1 MQQERR
7 RTSCTLSWE
16 MNAVTNTQSPQWSPA
31 RDSVCFSLPDVFIEI
46 KTFENTVCFD
56 KNLGSLGSALNLLEG
71 KKINH
76 CFYKNVFTRDLVR
89 KMQTY
94 AGGWRSFLLMDI
106 EERNI

>member
-1 MQQERR
+1 MLLLIPSHHSGALQG
-7 RTSCTLSWE
+7 T
-16 MNAVTNTQSPQWSPA
+16 VFV
-31 RDSVCFSLPDVFIEI
+31 SVYLMFSL
-46 KTFENTVCFD
+46 KSKRLKNTVCFD